1 MAENIL
7 DFKTFSQVTD
17 ARWYPRYHLA
27 APFGWCNDPNGM
39 CFYKGQYHF
48 FYQHY
53 PYAPQWGPM
62 HWGHAVSDDLAYW
75 KHLPIAL
82 KPDAPYEVGGGCF
95 SGSAIEK
102 DGKLYLMYTGH
113 LSATPEE
120 EAAIGYGHI
129 EFQCLASSEDGVHFE
144 KSEKNPVIEDTDV
157 EDKDISIHDI
167 RDPKVWEHNGKYYA
181 VLGSRTPDMAH
192 GQILL
197 FVSKDLTKAWRL
209 KAISARSEGNLG
221 GMWECPNFA
230 EIDGQDVLIFSPMDL
245 RTDDGTFYHDKAAGV
260 LIGKLNYKSGI
271 FKHGDFQYL
280 DKGFDFYAPQVMQTP
295 DGRAVIIGW
304 LDMWNVDMHEAKDG
318 WAGQMTVPRELH
330 VKNGKIFSTPVKEL
344 EKLRKWK
351 PITFGNLVIDE
362 ATTFDGVSG
371 EAYELVLTIDAA
383 KSQKFS
389 IALRAS
395 ELEQTVLTYNA
406 NGTFKLDRTQAG
418 EVINGIASVREIQIE
433 PQDKLKLHIFVDRSS
448 VEVFINDG
456 AEVLSARI
464 YPKRTSQKI
473 IFTPED
479 ETLVIDSLEY
489 YKLDFGLP
497 HPHIKDT
504 PEDLTKKFPFLK
516 S

>member
-1 MAENIL
+1 MAEQIA

-27 APFGWCNDPNGM
+27 PPFGWCNDPNGM

-53 PYAPQWGPM
+53 PYAPEWGPM

-82 KPDAPYEVGGGCF
+82 KPEKPYEQGGGCF

-129 EFQCLASSEDGVHFE
+129 EFQCLASSNDGIHFK
-144 KSEKNPVIEDTDV
+144 KSEKNPVIEDIDV
-157 EDKDISIHDI
+157 KSDDVFINDI
-167 RDPKVWEHNGKYYA
+167 RDPKVWIHDGKYYA

-197 FVSKDLTKAWRL
+197 FESDDLVNSWRF
-209 KAISARSEGNLG
+209 KAISARSEENLG

-230 EIDGQDVLIFSPMDL
+230 EIDGQDVLIFSPMDVFNNEN
-245 RTDDGTFYHDKAAGV
+245 FYHDKAAGV
-260 LIGKLNYKSGI
+260 LIGKLNYRSGI
-271 FKHGDFQYL
+271 FTHGDFQYL

-295 DGRAVIIGW
+295 DGRNVIIGW
-304 LDMWNVDMHEAKDG
+304 MDMWNVDMHETKDG
-318 WAGQMTVPRELH
+318 WAGQMTIPRVLSI
-330 VKNGKIFSTPVKEL
+330 KNDKIFSTPAKEL

-351 PITFGNLVIDE
+351 PIILENVVIDE
-362 ATTFDGVSG
+362 ATTFDGVAG
-371 EAYELVLTIDAA
+371 EAYELILNIDAA
-383 KSQKFS
+383 QSKRFS

-395 ELEQTVLTYNA
+395 DIEQTVLSYNA
-406 NGTFKLDRTQAG
+406 NGTYAG
-418 EVINGIASVREIQIE
+418 EPINFQSVREIQIE
-433 PQDKLKLHIFVDRSS
+433 PCEKLKLHIFIDRSS
-448 VEVFINDG
+448 IEVFINDG

-464 YPKRTSQKI
+464 YPKRTSQKV
-473 IFTPED
+473 IFLPED
-479 ETLVIDSLEY
+479 ETLKIDSLEY

-497 HPHIKDT
+497 HPHIKD
-504 PEDLTKKFPFLK
+504 DNKRVNPFLFR
-516 S
+516 